1 MYFSM
6 DEIGFE
12 NTEKIKNITSEADRW
27 QFIYDVAKSYGFGG
41 IHITP
46 SLYKNKFRLDIN
58 NIPDYFQDFKL
69 TLHFGGLHN
78 STTDRDTFDVALAQC
93 FEIATKNNMH
103 DISLHPCKSV
113 YGLSEDD
120 KKSIYELIHKTID
133 KWLSIALKSTF
144 SLSLETH
151 VSGKYFLFDGL
162 SDFVKFIDH
171 HPDLGVLIDVSH
183 NYYDGYSEDE
193 IIKFLANKNVKGLHI
208 SDALQ
213 KSKGASFET
222 GTHVAVGDGSVDF
235 DKVLKGFAHIPNL
248 YSALEIKA
256 SNNSVARSLQLL
268 HEVHQRIV

>member
-12 NTEKIKNITSEADRW
+12 NTEIIKNITSEDDKW
-27 QFIYDVAKSYGFGG
+27 QFIYSVAESYGFEG
-41 IHITP
+41 IHFTP
-46 SLYKNKFRLDIN
+46 SLYKNDFGLDLN

-78 STTDRDTFDVALAQC
+78 IITETDCNAFDVALAQC

-103 DISLHPCKSV
+103 DISLHPPNIYEISAH
-113 YGLSEDD
+113 D
-120 KKSIYELIHKTID
+120 KKSCLELFHKTID
-133 KWLSIALKSTF
+133 KWLNIALKSTF

-162 SDFVKFIDH
+162 SDYVKFIDNY
-171 HPDLGVLIDVSH
+171 PDLGVLIDVSH

-193 IIKFLANKNVKGLHI
+193 IISHLANKNVKCLHI

-213 KSKGASFET
+213 GADFRE
-222 GTHVAVGDGSVDF
+222 GTHLAIGDGSIDF
-235 DKVLKGFAHIPNL
+235 DKILKGFAHIPNL
-248 YSALEIKA
+248 YSVLEIKA
-256 SNNSVARSLQLL
+256 SDESVAKSLRAFSQG
-268 HEVHQRIV
+268 V

>member
-1 MYFSM
+1 M

-12 NTEKIKNITSEADRW
+12 NTEKIKNIASESDRW

-41 IHITP
+41 IHVTP
-46 SLYKNKFRLDIN
+46 SLYRNEFGLDIN

-78 STTDRDTFDVALAQC
+78 TTTDHEAFDNALTLC
-93 FEIATKNNMH
+93 FEIATRNNMH
-103 DISLHPCKSV
+103 DISVHPCQSV
-113 YGLSEDD
+113 YGVSADE
-120 KKSIYELIHKTID
+120 KKSIYEHFHRRID
-133 KWLSIALKSTF
+133 KWLNIAMKNTF

-162 SDFVKFIDH
+162 CDYVKFIDQY
-171 HPDLGVLIDVSH
+171 PDLGVLIDVSH

-193 IIKFLANKNVKGLHI
+193 IIKHLANKNVKGLHI

-213 KSKGASFET
+213 KAKGASFEI
-222 GTHVAVGDGSVDF
+222 GTHVAVGDGAVDF
-235 DKVLKGFAHIPNL
+235 GKILKGFAHIPNL

-256 SNNSVARSLQLL
+256 SNEGVGKSLHLL
-268 HEVHQRIV
+268 REVQQRII